1 MDPRPH
7 GLRILSGLGHVPGY
21 VRRSERSETKL
32 PPVRSEGGAG
42 EGPQGRARRG
52 IPSGVEGREE
62 GR

>member
-1 MDPRPH
+1 MDPRSH

-32 PPVRSEGGAG
+32 PSVRSDGGTG
-42 EGPQGRARRG
+42 EGLQGRARRG
-52 IPSGVEGREE
+52 TVSGVEGREE